1 MLIAPSAAS
10 ICNPPPGAL
19 DKPAVHCVSRYE
31 VRADVTHHAANL
43 LRARLVQPLV
53 TLLYAHLR
61 KLSAHGG
68 KFTLNVDGWQIG
80 DEEHGRNRV
89 TAD

>member
-1 MLIAPSAAS
+1 LQPTSGRVRQAGRPLRIA
-10 ICNPPPGAL
+10 
-19 DKPAVHCVSRYE
+19 
-31 VRADVTHHAANL
+31 VRGPRRRIRKHVTHHAANL

-53 TLLYAHLR
+53 TLLDAHLR

-68 KFTLNVDGWQIG
+68 KFTLNVNGWQIG
-80 DEEHGRNRV
+80 DEEHGRNSV